1 MARQSRNRNTIWN
14 RLALSLAPGTKRS
27 RRRPNQTVTTA
38 IESLEQRTLLS
49 ANPIFVDADATG
61 NDDGSAWTDAYTDL
75 QDALAVAVAGDEIWV
90 AEGDYL
96 PGSNRHSSF
105 VLQTDV
111 QVFGGFDGS
120 ETQLDQRDWSQHIT
134 ILNGDVNGDDIVN
147 TIGGEVDGLITSI
160 SNNQENVHHVVAG
173 ADGAVLDGFYVQGGN
188 ANGICGPGLTPIYVC
203 YAQPFSINYGR
214 GGGMLNLNRSPEL
227 NDVVFRWNSALHGG
241 GMYNGNSS
249 SVEMT
254 DVVFDRNLAMYGG
267 AGIRNDNATI
277 DIDNGIFY
285 KNNATAQGAIGGAML
300 NSGTASVDVM
310 SSSFYGNWAE
320 GGGAIAARGADLSIH
335 NSLLY
340 GNGARSYSGTGEL
353 FIVGTGTGFVEYS
366 DVQGGVVSP
375 LVAGAGNIDVFPDWT
390 APDQGAN
397 APGDIWQ
404 TGGDGLQLFEFSP
417 VIDQGDI
424 SIPGTPIEDFLGTT
438 RPTGYQVDM
447 GAYEIAGN
455 SIPEIGI
462 CLPGTLGGG
471 TQAGTVVLGD
481 HHRREE
487 LPPRSGERHEQP
499 REAKVTRGKDSSER
513 RTGRDSK
520 QTATPTGTLQR
531 NSPSFRSQSRSS
543 ILDETSSTMQRVG
556 KRLDEIDRIFTD
568 LTRQSNPAH
577 AWLDRV

>member
-1 MARQSRNRNTIWN
+1 
-14 RLALSLAPGTKRS
+14 
-27 RRRPNQTVTTA
+27 
-38 IESLEQRTLLS
+38 
-49 ANPIFVDADATG
+49 
-61 NDDGSAWTDAYTDL
+61 
-75 QDALAVAVAGDEIWV
+75 
-90 AEGDYL
+90 
-96 PGSNRHSSF
+96 
-105 VLQTDV
+105 
-111 QVFGGFDGS
+111 
-120 ETQLDQRDWSQHIT
+120 
-134 ILNGDVNGDDIVN
+134 
-147 TIGGEVDGLITSI
+147 
-160 SNNQENVHHVVAG
+160 
-173 ADGAVLDGFYVQGGN
+173 
-188 ANGICGPGLTPIYVC
+188 
-203 YAQPFSINYGR
+203 
-214 GGGMLNLNRSPEL
+214 
-227 NDVVFRWNSALHGG
+227 
-241 GMYNGNSS
+241 
-249 SVEMT
+249 
-254 DVVFDRNLAMYGG
+254 
-267 AGIRNDNATI
+267 
-277 DIDNGIFY
+277 
-285 KNNATAQGAIGGAML
+285 ML

-353 FIVGTGTGFVEYS
+353 FIVGSGTGFVEYS

-375 LVAGAGNIDVFPDWT
+375 LVAGAGNIDVFPDWI

-404 TGGDGLQLFEFSP
+404 TGGDGLQLFEFSQ

-462 CLPGTLGGG
+462 NLPGTLDGE

-481 HHRREE
+481 HHHREE
-487 LPPRSGERHEQP
+487 MPPRSGERHEKPQ
-499 REAKVTRGKDSSER
+499 EGKMTRGKDSSER
-513 RTGRDSK
+513 RMGVRRDRDRDSRT
-520 QTATPTGTLQR
+520 TATPTDALQR
-531 NSPSFRSQSRSS
+531 HSPSFLSRTRSS
-543 ILDETSSTMQRVG
+543 ITDRPSDTMQRVE